1 MLCLTLAVG
10 LLPTMVF
17 ASGVT
22 GSVKEDDPY
31 IYEVSTPSEL
41 SEAVTAINANTSDS
55 AHYTISL
62 QEDIACSGLRF
73 SRNTTTILGNGH
85 KLVFNHGDA
94 IHVGSGTATPPVLI
108 LGGTED
114 TLTIK
119 GNSSNDTYF
128 IGVGAINGGTEYGTL
143 KMCDGVTITGAT
155 GNNYFGGAV
164 TVAGGGKFEMDGGT
178 IKECGIVGGSVCFG
192 GGVAVV
198 NGGEFTMNGGS
209 IQDCFLK
216 TGYNFDDYSIATNL
230 FYNSGAGAGVFVSN
244 GAVFKMNG
252 GDQK

>member
-1 MLCLTLAVG
+1 MKKQLLSVLLCLAMALG

-22 GSVKEDDPY
+22 GSGKEDDPY
-31 IYEVSTPSEL
+31 VYEVSKAKEL
-41 SEAVTAINANTSDS
+41 SDAVTAINEDPSDS

-62 QEDIACSGLRF
+62 KNDIACGSLSF
-73 SRNTTTILGNGH
+73 SKNTTTILGNDH
-85 KLVFNHGDA
+85 TLVFNHGDA
-94 IHVGSGTATPPVLI
+94 IHVGSGTATHPVLI

-164 TVAGGGKFEMDGGT
+164 TVAGGGKFEMDGGI
-178 IKECGIVGGSVCFG
+178 IKDCGIDGGSVCFG
-192 GGVAVV
+192 GGLCVFDLLIAHNDLHTRTDPAGDGRADLSGSGPEHNVFHSFLLTAVP
-198 NGGEFTMNGGS
+198 
-209 IQDCFLK
+209 
-216 TGYNFDDYSIATNL
+216 
-230 FYNSGAGAGVFVSN
+230 
-244 GAVFKMNG
+244 
-252 GDQK
+252 

>member
-1 MLCLTLAVG
+1 MKKQILLRVLLCLTLAVG

-22 GSVKEDDPY
+22 GSGKEDAPY
-31 IYEVSTPSEL
+31 VYEVSTPSEL

-128 IGVGAINGGTEYGTL
+128 IGVGAIHGGTEYGTL

-164 TVAGGGKFEMDGGT
+164 TVAGGGKFEMDS
-178 IKECGIVGGSVCFG
+178 GSKRVWD
-192 GGVAVV
+192 A
-198 NGGEFTMNGGS
+198 S
-209 IQDCFLK
+209 
-216 TGYNFDDYSIATNL
+216 
-230 FYNSGAGAGVFVSN
+230 VFVSLP
-244 GAVFKMNG
+244 G
-252 GDQK
+252 GDLQKSQIIVTDVFFQKCVRFCKASPCLCLITKQRRMLPVRC

>member
-1 MLCLTLAVG
+1 MKKQILLRVLLCLTMAVG

-22 GSVKEDDPY
+22 GSGKEEDPY
-31 IYEVSTPSEL
+31 VYEVSKASEL
-41 SEAVTAINANTSDS
+41 SDAVAAINADPSDS
-55 AHYTISL
+55 AHYYTISL
-62 QEDIACSGLRF
+62 QKDIECNGLSFSG
-73 SRNTTTILGNGH
+73 NTTTILGNGH

-164 TVAGGGKFEMDGGT
+164 TVAGGGKFEMDS
-178 IKECGIVGGSVCFG
+178 GSKRVWD
-192 GGVAVV
+192 A
-198 NGGEFTMNGGS
+198 S
-209 IQDCFLK
+209 
-216 TGYNFDDYSIATNL
+216 
-230 FYNSGAGAGVFVSN
+230 VFVSLP
-244 GAVFKMNG
+244 G
-252 GDQK
+252 GDLQKSQIIVTDVFFQKCVRFCKASPCLCLITKQRRMLPVRC

>member
-1 MLCLTLAVG
+1 MKKQILLRVLLCLTMAVG

-22 GSVKEDDPY
+22 GSGKEDDPY
-31 IYEVSTPSEL
+31 VYEVSTASKL
-41 SEAVTAINANTSDS
+41 SEAVTAINEDTSDS

-62 QEDIACSGLRF
+62 KNDIECGSLSF

-164 TVAGGGKFEMDGGT
+164 TVAGGGKFEMDS
-178 IKECGIVGGSVCFG
+178 GSKRVWD
-192 GGVAVV
+192 A
-198 NGGEFTMNGGS
+198 S
-209 IQDCFLK
+209 
-216 TGYNFDDYSIATNL
+216 
-230 FYNSGAGAGVFVSN
+230 VFVSLP
-244 GAVFKMNG
+244 G
-252 GDQK
+252 GDLQKSQIIVTDVFFQKCVRFCKASPCLCLITKQRRMLPVRC